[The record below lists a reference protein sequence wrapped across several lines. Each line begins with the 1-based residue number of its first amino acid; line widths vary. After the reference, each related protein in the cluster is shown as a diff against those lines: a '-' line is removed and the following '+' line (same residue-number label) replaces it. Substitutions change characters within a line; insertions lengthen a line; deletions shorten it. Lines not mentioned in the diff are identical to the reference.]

1 MAFTYDEDGLL
12 CVDGHTTTD
21 LAMRYGTPL
30 YVYSAAG
37 ILAHLTAFQD
47 AVAPV
52 NGKVHFA
59 VKSNSNLAILSL
71 MAEQG
76 AGADIVS
83 GGEMMR
89 ALAAGIHAKDIVFS
103 GVGKTDDEI
112 RLALA
117 KNIGQINVES
127 QAELSH
133 IEAIAAE
140 WEIKAP
146 VAIRVNPDID
156 AKSHEKIS
164 TGQKST
170 KFGIPIDG
178 GEAEEI
184 YRQIHNSNHLIA
196 RGLAVHIGSQLTD
209 LAPFRMAYEKLIE
222 LADNFRAMGFDV
234 PNLDLGGGLGI
245 DYHDNH
251 KPDFAGY
258 GALITELFADK
269 DYHLGFEPGR
279 SIIADNGI
287 LLTSALY
294 TKPGDGKDF
303 IIVDAAMNDLLRPTL
318 YEAHHRIEPVQQSN
332 RAKRLSDIVG
342 PVCETGDYL
351 ARGRD
356 FPPVESGEVIAVFNA
371 GAYGSVMASNY
382 NTRAM
387 PAEILIHQGVVH
399 IIKPRKTIEELLA
412 DEHNPFAPQS

>member
-1 MAFTYDEDGLL
+1 MPFTYDDLGLL
-12 CVDGHTTTD
+12 CADGHPTTE
-21 LAMRYGTPL
+21 LAQTYGTPL
-30 YVYSAAG
+30 YVYSGAG
-37 ILAHLTAFQD
+37 FVSHLAAFQE

-59 VKSNSNLAILSL
+59 VKANSNLAILSL
-71 MAEQG
+71 MAAQG

-83 GGEMMR
+83 AGEMQR
-89 ALAAGIHAKDIVFS
+89 ALAAGIPASDIVFS

-117 KNIGQINVES
+117 KNVGQINAES
-127 QAELSH
+127 QAELKH

-140 WEIKAP
+140 WGLKAP

-170 KFGIPIDG
+170 KFGIPIEG
-178 GEAEEI
+178 GEAEAI
-184 YRQIHNSNHLIA
+184 YRYIHQSDHLSA

-209 LAPFRMAYEKLIE
+209 LAPFKKAYEALIA
-222 LADNFRAMGFDV
+222 LADDFRAKGYDV
-234 PNLDLGGGLGI
+234 PILDLGGGLGI
-245 DYHDNH
+245 DYHGEET
-251 KPDFAGY
+251 PDFAAY
-258 GALITELFADK
+258 GALVTALFADK
-269 DYHLGFEPGR
+269 DYQLGFEPGR
-279 SIIADNGI
+279 SIAADNGI

-294 TKPGDGKDF
+294 TKPGDEKDF

-318 YEAHHRIEPVQQSN
+318 YEAYHRIEPVQQSN

-356 FPPVESGEVIAVFNA
+356 FPSVDSGEVIAVFNA
-371 GAYGSVMASNY
+371 GAYGSVMASQY

-387 PAEILIHQGVVH
+387 PAEILIHDGKVH
-399 IIKPRKTIEELLA
+399 LIKPRKSIEEILG
-412 DEHNPFAPQS
+412 DEHNPFAD